1 MNQDD
6 IAGGIYSTHQKAEDA
21 IKSLQHDG
29 FDMRK
34 LSIIGKDYRSE
45 ENVVGYLNTGE
56 RVKFFGKWGAFWGG
70 LAGILFGAAFVA
82 VPVLG
87 NVVLLGPIAS
97 TILGGLQGAI
107 FGGGVSA
114 IAGVLMSIGIPRDSV
129 VRYDTALKADR
140 FLLIVHGTDEEIS
153 RARDLLRSSG
163 VEFEQHRVTA

>member
-1 MNQDD
+1 MKQDD
-6 IAGGIYSTHQKAEDA
+6 IAVGIYPTHLDAEDA
-21 IKSLQHDG
+21 VKVLQRSG

-34 LSIIGKDYRSE
+34 LSVIGKDYRSE
-45 ENVVGYLNTGE
+45 ENVVGYFNTGE

-163 VEFEQHRVTA
+163 VALEQHSVTA